1 MEKSSCGGRLSE
13 SIFEK
18 CFPQIHQIAD
28 LQRRGEQ
35 FHFFYKAIGR
45 KMFAV
50 QEY

>member
-13 SIFEK
+13 SICEK

-35 FHFFYKAIGR
+35 FHFYKAIGC
-45 KMFAV
+45 KMLAV
-50 QEY
+50 LEY